1 MAPTGGS
8 SDSSLKGAGD
18 LTASVKIA
26 LKEGAGAWLG
36 LQQACAIQFQGRR
49 LKK

>member
-8 SDSSLKGAGD
+8 SDSSLKGGGD

-26 LKEGAGAWLG
+26 LKEGPARG
-36 LQQACAIQFQGRR
+36 
-49 LKK
+49 